1 MRVHLNN
8 LRVGPA
14 ERRERAPRIAVF
26 DTFAEPGQRPEH
38 GNKVESIIR
47 QSGGWSDAAVQNYH
61 NSYELDVSTSD
72 VLEAGPD
79 QFRKKLKKLTEQKV
93 SRLYRATAEN
103 LKSIVE
109 DETST
114 IQVINQSQSQSP
126 GRIAR
131 PIIEQLDHDADLRS
145 TLREVY
151 KLPSNCHKRDLAEA
165 VVDDINGTFRFSGAI
180 HQAQRIYNNQ
190 AKKAHERGIVQ
201 VVTSG
206 NLGEHSSTLNEWNVE
221 VPQDY
226 YRSVFANEYTTI
238 VGAVDGRGTVTLR
251 DDRAAPFSSIQAGA
265 EFGMNGVNVGWET
278 VDRHGDSDGTS
289 FAAPQVTGVVAE
301 MKNANPSLSVDD
313 IEMYLERSSVPVGG
327 DQSAVGAGSIEPE
340 RAVMLA
346 EQSYFASRG

>member
-8 LRVGPA
+8 LKVGPA

-26 DTFAEPGQRPEH
+26 DTFAEPGQKPEH

-61 NSYELDVSTSD
+61 NSYDLDVSTSD

-109 DETST
+109 DENST
-114 IQVINQSQSQSP
+114 VQVINQSQSQSP

-131 PIIEQLDHDADLRS
+131 PIIEQLDQDADLRA
-145 TLREVY
+145 TLRQVY
-151 KLPSNCHKRDLAEA
+151 NLPSNCHKRDLAEA
-165 VVDDINGTFRFSGAI
+165 LVDDVNGTFKFSGAI
-180 HQAQRIYNNQ
+180 HHAERIYLNQ
-190 AKKAHERGIVQ
+190 AKKAYEKGIVQ

-206 NLGEHSSTLNEWNVE
+206 NLGQHSSTLNEWSVE
-221 VPQDY
+221 VPKDY
-226 YRSVFANEYTTI
+226 YRSIFANEFTTI
-238 VGAVDGRGTVTLR
+238 VGAVDGRGTVTIR
-251 DDRAAPFSSIQAGA
+251 DDRAAPFSSVNAGA

-301 MKNANPSLSVDD
+301 MKNANPQLSVEE
-313 IEMYLERSSVPVGG
+313 IEKFLERASVPVQGN
-327 DQSAVGAGSIEPE
+327 QTAVGAGSIEPD
-340 RAVMLA
+340 RAIMLA